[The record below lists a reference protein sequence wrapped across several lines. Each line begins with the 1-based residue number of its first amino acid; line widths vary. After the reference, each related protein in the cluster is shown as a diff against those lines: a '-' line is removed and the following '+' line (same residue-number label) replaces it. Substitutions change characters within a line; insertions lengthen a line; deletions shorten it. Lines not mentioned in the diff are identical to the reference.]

1 VYPSSDSEPPLHA
14 SETASPEQSVE
25 DVVSGLRALSGV
37 SPPIES
43 GLGERSV
50 EVERQDLRAAIYDDL
65 YEIRQPCFRAY
76 EDWIAEAIYSA
87 WYEGRGRLLVVGCGT
102 GTLLQRL
109 VQRMPAKLITGIDPS
124 PQMTRRAREKVP
136 AVPEIR
142 TVAFE
147 RYQPVV
153 PFDVIAFNGSL
164 AAMPDLHAAA
174 EHIAGMTVH
183 GSRIV
188 ISVRNGDWIWQDAAR
203 RRIAHLMHPSWYR
216 HRLMNA
222 GRIAD
227 IARVS
232 TPVTSPHPLL
242 TARQISEA
250 FEGRFGLRDQRSGF
264 GVTRLFESVI
274 AVPPEQGLKTVGL
287 TREDRPWMGSV
298 ERLWCQD
305 EAFAKRHPMG
315 GGILAM
321 LFDMLH

>member
-1 VYPSSDSEPPLHA
+1 MEN
-14 SETASPEQSVE
+14 
-25 DVVSGLRALSGV
+25 VVSGLRALSGA
-37 SPPIES
+37 SPPIEA
-43 GLGERSV
+43 GLGERTA
-50 EVERQDLRAAIYDDL
+50 EVERLDLLAAIYDDL

-109 VQRMPAKLITGIDPS
+109 AQRMPAKLITGIDLS

-147 RYQPVV
+147 KYRPVV

-164 AAMPDLHAAA
+164 AAMPDLRAAA

-188 ISVRNGDWIWQDAAR
+188 ISVRNGDWIWQDPGR
-203 RRIAHLMHPSWYR
+203 RRIALLMHPGWYR

-227 IARVS
+227 IAKVS
-232 TPVTSPHPLL
+232 APLASPHPLL

-274 AVPPEQGLKTVGL
+274 AVPREQGLKTVGL
-287 TREDRPWMGSV
+287 TREDRPWMKSV
-298 ERLWCQD
+298 EQLWRQD
-305 EAFAKRHPMG
+305 EAFAKRHPIG